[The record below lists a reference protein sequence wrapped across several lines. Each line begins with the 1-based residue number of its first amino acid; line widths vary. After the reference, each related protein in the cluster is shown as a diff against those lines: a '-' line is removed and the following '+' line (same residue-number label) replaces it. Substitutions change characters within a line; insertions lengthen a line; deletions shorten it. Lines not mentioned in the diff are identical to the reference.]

1 MDCEKLNIEIE
12 NLVNLIAVNELL
24 AIKNSSLRPAIEQ
37 DKKKLANL
45 KLDFDTYGCIVILE
59 KNRQKEVADTKEKY
73 AELDEA
79 RINKTSIYE
88 RNKRLFFVG
97 MVLLASLGI
106 MISIKK
112 K

>member
-12 NLVNLIAVNELL
+12 KLVNLIAINELL
-24 AIKNSSLRPAIEQ
+24 AIKSSNLRPTIEQ

-59 KNRQKEVADTKEKY
+59 KNRQKEVADVKSKY
-73 AELDEA
+73 AELDET

-97 MVLLASLGI
+97 MVLLVSLGI